1 MELMNLLIKVSK
13 EEKRMHVI
21 LTSSD
26 SFFPDWLQ
34 KQGVVCS
41 WIWTLRLTIPN
52 ILLFAGI
59 ASIHINTLILDH
71 MSKEDASRYYEK
83 LIQHVDAAKK
93 LIFNSVDASFD
104 FVYSMTRGNMHLI
117 DLFVSKALERNTIP
131 SGKRKIR
138 LKPAEKS
145 NLLIHP

>member
-34 KQGVVCS
+34 KQGIVCS
-41 WIWTLRLTIPN
+41 WIWTLRLMIPD
-52 ILLFAGI
+52 ILFFAGI

-71 MSKEDASRYYEK
+71 VSKEDASRYYEN

-93 LIFNSVDASFD
+93 LIFNSADASFD
-104 FVYSMTRGNMHLI
+104 SVYSMTGG
-117 DLFVSKALERNTIP
+117 DLLLGGCIP
-131 SGKRKIR
+131 S
-138 LKPAEKS
+138 
-145 NLLIHP
+145 